1 MITKLNN
8 INLQDAPDSNRTVYL
23 YKTNRTVYLYKRLP
37 HGGQVFSRLHLKTK
51 WGGSSL
57 MGGGVSFPD
66 ILPIVYLLIV
76 IKALGL
82 ELRY

>member
-1 MITKLNN
+1 
-8 INLQDAPDSNRTVYL
+8 
-23 YKTNRTVYLYKRLP
+23 
-37 HGGQVFSRLHLKTK
+37 
-51 WGGSSL
+51 

>member
-37 HGGQVFSRLHLKTK
+37 HGGQVFSRLHLKKMFTK
-51 WGGSSL
+51 VGRLIFDGRGSK
-57 MGGGVSFPD
+57 
-66 ILPIVYLLIV
+66 LPGYFAYCLFT
-76 IKALGL
+76 
-82 ELRY
+82 YSN